1 MSLRLRLTL
10 SVGVAVAVSVA
21 LATAATLMLFGAS
34 VAAQRDQKLL
44 PLLDSATS
52 VMAAI
57 CPDWMD
63 RRPPATPAPAPGGAS
78 PRPLTGPDI
87 CPDAHPVDAS
97 KSKTFQQ
104 YVMKSGVTF
113 VVPGQ
118 RAHWPVD
125 PASQRLLDAG
135 SGPDLY
141 QYLTIDGATY
151 RVVTR
156 PLGGGAGIQAAWPV
170 DEAQDS
176 IDTLRWV
183 FIVVSVAG
191 SGAALLIGAVVAYRG
206 LRPVR
211 GLTALVEQAATS
223 RDLGAR
229 IPASGNDEVARLAR
243 SVNLL
248 LDAVERSERAQR
260 QLVADASHELRT
272 PLTSMRANID
282 FLARHSGLPAEER
295 EAMLAELVPQ
305 MERLGGLV
313 DDVLDLA
320 RGDVVEQLRRD
331 DVRLDSIV
339 ATCVAAAGAHYPD
352 VRFDLRAEFGLVVGD
367 ATRIRRAVNN
377 LLDNAG
383 KWSPP
388 GATVD
393 VAVAGGELSV
403 RDHGPGIDPADR
415 DHVFDRFWRA
425 AGARKVPGS
434 GLGLAIVRQI
444 AESHGGDVRLESPPD
459 GGSRFI
465 LRLPEAPLEPSAEA
479 QVGAPASQSTAR
491 AAGGGDHAGRTPPPS

>member
-10 SVGVAVAVSVA
+10 TVGAAVAASVA
-21 LATAATLMLFGAS
+21 LATAATLLLFGAS
-34 VAAQRDQKLL
+34 VAVQRDQRLL

-63 RRPPATPAPAPGGAS
+63 RQPPATPTPMPGGPS

-97 KSKTFQQ
+97 HSKTFQQ

-118 RAHWPVD
+118 RASWPVD
-125 PASQRLLDAG
+125 PASRRLLAAG

-141 QYLTIDGATY
+141 QYLPIDGATY

-183 FIVVSVAG
+183 FTVVSVAG
-191 SGAALLIGAVVAYRG
+191 SVAALLIGALVAYRG
-206 LRPVR
+206 LRPIR
-211 GLTALVEQAATS
+211 RLTALVEQATDS
-223 RDLGAR
+223 RDLGSR
-229 IPASGNDEVARLAR
+229 IPVSGNDEVARLAR
-243 SVNLL
+243 SVNML

-272 PLTSMRANID
+272 PLTSMRANVD
-282 FLARHSGLPAEER
+282 FLARHAGMPADER
-295 EAMLAELVPQ
+295 EAVLADLVPQ
-305 MERLGGLV
+305 MVRLGGLV

-320 RGDVVEQLRRD
+320 RGDVITQVNRD
-331 DVRLDSIV
+331 EVRLDSVV
-339 ATCVAAAGAHYPD
+339 ATCVAAARAHYPD
-352 VRFDLRAEFGLVVGD
+352 VLFDLQAGFGLVVGD

-377 LLDNAG
+377 LLDNAA

-388 GATVD
+388 AATVE
-393 VAVAGGELSV
+393 VAVAGGALSV
-403 RDHGPGIDPADR
+403 RDHGPGIDPADL

-425 AGARKVPGS
+425 AGARSVPGS

-444 AESHGGDVRLESPPD
+444 AESHGGDVQFESPRD

-465 LRLPEAPLEPSAEA
+465 LRLPEAPPEPSAEA
-479 QVGAPASQSTAR
+479 QEGTAARSATVRPAD
-491 AAGGGDHAGRTPPPS
+491 GGDRTE